1 MQSFRIAILG
11 LWHLGEVYSAGLA
24 ELGHQVVG
32 ISEDEALIANF
43 KKGEPPLPE
52 PGLKELIVKNQLEG
66 RLRYSVD
73 FSEIAK
79 ANVLWLA
86 FDTPVNDED
95 DVDLSPIWNA
105 LEKSLP
111 YLSTSVLLIVSS
123 QIPVGTSEQIRDFLR
138 RSRSDLKLSYLY
150 IPENLRLG
158 EALRC
163 FMEPGRIVVG
173 GYDPEAFKEAR
184 LIFSKL
190 QADFLEMSPASAEMA
205 KHALNAF
212 LATSVS
218 FINDIADLC
227 EKTGADILDVTRA
240 LRSEPRIG
248 PKAFL
253 DAGLGFSG
261 GTLGRD
267 LKVLL
272 AASEKFNSPLP
283 VISGVFK
290 KNLSRKDLIIQ
301 KISGALGG
309 LSGKSLALL
318 GLTYKPGTRT
328 LRRSRAIEIAQALRD
343 AGALL
348 RLSDPEVDEN
358 ELSTLGHFDFSHDP
372 YESARLSEAVIL
384 LTPWPI
390 FKNLDFKKLGVLVR
404 PQAVFFDTSNF
415 LWDKDK
421 EINAAGFRYFGI
433 GRKN

>member
-1 MQSFRIAILG
+1 MQPFRIAILG
-11 LWHLGEVYSAGLA
+11 LWHLGEIYSAGLA
-24 ELGHQVVG
+24 ELGHKVVG

-52 PGLKELIVKNQLEG
+52 PGLKELIIKHQSQGN
-66 RLRYSVD
+66 LRYSTD
-73 FSEIAK
+73 FSEIANT
-79 ANVLWLA
+79 NVLWLT
-86 FDTPVNDED
+86 FDTPVSED
-95 DVDLSPIWNA
+95 DEVDLSPIWDA
-105 LEKSLP
+105 LKKSLP
-111 YLSTSVLLIVSS
+111 HLSTPALLVVSS
-123 QIPVGTSEQIRDFLR
+123 QIPVGTSEQICDFLK

-267 LKVLL
+267 LRVLL

-290 KNLSRKDLIIQ
+290 KNLSRIDLIIE
-301 KISGALGG
+301 KISRALGG

-328 LRRSRAIEIAQALRD
+328 LRRSRAIEIAQVLKD
-343 AGALL
+343 AGVSL
-348 RLSDPEVDEN
+348 RLSDPEVDDR
-358 ELSTLGHFDFSHDP
+358 ELSTLGRFDFFHDP
-372 YESARLSEAVIL
+372 YEAIRASDAVIL
-384 LTPWPI
+384 LTPWPV
-390 FKNLDFKKLGVLVR
+390 FKDLDFKKLGASVK

-415 LWDKDK
+415 LWDKEI
-421 EINAAGFRYFGI
+421 EINAAGFRYLGI

>member
-1 MQSFRIAILG
+1 MQPFRIAILG
-11 LWHLGEVYSAGLA
+11 LWHLGEIYSAGLA
-24 ELGHQVVG
+24 ELGHKVVG
-32 ISEDEALIANF
+32 ISEDEELIANF
-43 KKGEPPLPE
+43 KKGELPLPE
-52 PGLKELIVKNQLEG
+52 PDLKELIIKNQSEG
-66 RLRYSVD
+66 RLRYSAD
-73 FSEIAK
+73 FSEIAQ

-86 FDTPVNDED
+86 FDTPVSDADEA
-95 DVDLSPIWNA
+95 DLSPIWDA
-105 LEKSLP
+105 LKKSLP
-111 YLSTSVLLIVSS
+111 HLSTSALLIVSS
-123 QIPVGTSEQIRDFLR
+123 QIPVGTSEEIRDFVR

-158 EALRC
+158 EALRS

-173 GYDPEAFKEAR
+173 GYDLEAFKKAR

-227 EKTGADILDVTRA
+227 EKTGADILDVARA

-267 LKVLL
+267 LRALL
-272 AASEKFNSPLP
+272 VASKKFNSPTP
-283 VISGVFK
+283 VIASVLE
-290 KNLSRKDLIIQ
+290 KNLSRKNLIIH
-301 KISGALGG
+301 KISEVLGG
-309 LSGKSLALL
+309 LGGKKIALL

-328 LRRSRAIEIAQALRD
+328 LRRSRAIEIAQALKD
-343 AGALL
+343 AGASL
-348 RLSDPEVDEN
+348 RLSDPEVEEP
-358 ELSTLGHFDFSHDP
+358 ELSALGRFDFSRNP
-372 YESARLSEAVIL
+372 YESVLASEAVVLI
-384 LTPWPI
+384 TPWPV
-390 FKNLDFKKLGVLVR
+390 FKNLDFKKLGASVK

-415 LWDKDK
+415 LWDKER
-421 EINAAGFRYFGI
+421 EINAAGFRYLGI